1 MAATLPAPRFLRL
14 GVILLGVVVLLWL
27 TFEGRDERQTILLAA
42 LLSALGALATST
54 RFGRRLRGYWYILL
68 GGAFGLLVP
77 LMAVLLMVLKTGLH
91 GHSVPDFTLEQL
103 SAVLRLIPVW
113 TVVGVLV
120 GGAAALFEHV
130 RR

>member
-1 MAATLPAPRFLRL
+1 MPATLPAPCFLRL

-27 TFEGRDERQTILLAA
+27 TFEGRDERQAILLAI

-77 LMAVLLMVLKTGLH
+77 LMAVDGAQDRAARSQRAGFHIRTALRRAATHPGLDR
-91 GHSVPDFTLEQL
+91 GGGPGWGCCC
-103 SAVLRLIPVW
+103 AV
-113 TVVGVLV
+113 
-120 GGAAALFEHV
+120 
-130 RR
+130 